1 MMNPSA
7 PQPSP
12 IPRRR
17 FFGLKVR
24 RTLVILFI
32 IMILEGIIAYL
43 DQSFG
48 DYLPAGYFY
57 TIPVI
62 IGGLYLG
69 YPGGIGVPILS
80 IVLFHIVEKALPH
93 RAYAEAD
100 FLWLILLIVLG
111 TITAETQKDRQRARQ
126 HSRQLEQLNRAREE
140 LTALIVH
147 DLRTPLA
154 GLLNVMRLI
163 EEEHRASL
171 PPGHAQL
178 LEIALSTGEDMS
190 GMISDL
196 LSLHAMES
204 GALELREAELRPV
217 DTIEGAVK
225 QVSPLA
231 RQRKVEIQVNLTEGL
246 PMFLG
251 DEVMLERVL
260 VNLLGNALRFSPE
273 GSKIL
278 VEVERVGSEIIF
290 CVADVGPGIPA
301 HLKERIF
308 EKFAS
313 IDHETGK
320 HISTGLGLAFA
331 RMAAQ
336 AHSGRIWLESPW
348 VSADDDRPARGS
360 RFCFALPIARKH

>member
-1 MMNPSA
+1 SA

-111 TITAETQKDRQRARQ
+111 T
-126 HSRQLEQLNRAREE
+126 
-140 LTALIVH
+140 
-147 DLRTPLA
+147 
-154 GLLNVMRLI
+154 
-163 EEEHRASL
+163 
-171 PPGHAQL
+171 
-178 LEIALSTGEDMS
+178 
-190 GMISDL
+190 
-196 LSLHAMES
+196 
-204 GALELREAELRPV
+204 
-217 DTIEGAVK
+217 
-225 QVSPLA
+225 
-231 RQRKVEIQVNLTEGL
+231 
-246 PMFLG
+246 
-251 DEVMLERVL
+251 
-260 VNLLGNALRFSPE
+260 
-273 GSKIL
+273 
-278 VEVERVGSEIIF
+278 
-290 CVADVGPGIPA
+290 
-301 HLKERIF
+301 
-308 EKFAS
+308 
-313 IDHETGK
+313 
-320 HISTGLGLAFA
+320 
-331 RMAAQ
+331 
-336 AHSGRIWLESPW
+336 
-348 VSADDDRPARGS
+348 
-360 RFCFALPIARKH
+360 